1 MSCLPSFIHNLL
13 LFHMKKLLLLLSLP
27 VLSLAQTAPAAL
39 SPKAAKI
46 HEKALTIDTH
56 ADVPINMMKP
66 GFDIAV
72 EHDYEKDRSQIDFP
86 RMIKGGM
93 DGMFFAVY
101 LGQGK
106 RSDEATL
113 EAKQKALAIFEKIHE
128 AVKLNP
134 TVAALATTSKDAYRL
149 QKEGKRAVFIGMENG
164 WPIGKDISNLKQY
177 YDLGLRY
184 VTLSHSS
191 NNDICDSS
199 TDGDGPE
206 HNGLSKL
213 GEEVVKEMNRL
224 GMMVDIS
231 HVSDSTFYD
240 VIKLT
245 KAPVIASHSSC
256 RALCDVPRNMT
267 DDMIKVLAK
276 NGGVIQ
282 INFVP
287 GFVKKP
293 SQPHEMS
300 LKALRLKI
308 RQTDLSDADKKAL
321 RDEMKAIN
329 EKYKSDMPTLSEAVD
344 HIEHVI
350 KLTSVD
356 HVGIGMDLDGG
367 GEVIGLTDVSQ
378 IGGITEELVKR
389 GYSAKDIEKIWGGN
403 IMRVLDQV
411 EKAAGMM

>member
-1 MSCLPSFIHNLL
+1 
-13 LFHMKKLLLLLSLP
+13 MKKLLLLLSLP
-27 VLSLAQTAPAAL
+27 VLSLAQTAPVTMSA
-39 SPKAAKI
+39 KAARI
-46 HEKALTIDTH
+46 HAKALTIDTH

-128 AVKLNP
+128 AVKQNP
-134 TVAALATTSKDAYRL
+134 NTAGLATTSKDAYRL

-164 WPIGKDISNLKQY
+164 WPIGKDLSNLKQY

-267 DDMIKVLAK
+267 DEMIKVLAK

-308 RQTDLSDADKKAL
+308 RQTDLSDDDKKAL

-367 GEVIGLTDVSQ
+367 GEVIGLHDVSQ

-411 EKAAGMM
+411 EKAAGAM

>member
-1 MSCLPSFIHNLL
+1 
-13 LFHMKKLLLLLSLP
+13 MKKLLLMLSLP
-27 VLSLAQTAPAAL
+27 VLSFGQNAGMTM
-39 SPKAAKI
+39 SPKTAKI
-46 HEKALTIDTH
+46 HAKALTIDTH

-106 RSDEATL
+106 RSEEANA
-113 EAKQKALAIFEKIHE
+113 EAKKKALAIFDKIHE
-128 AVKLNP
+128 SVKLNP
-134 TVAALATTSKDAYRL
+134 GVAGIATTSKDAYRL

-164 WPIGKDISNLKQY
+164 WPIGKDLSSIKQY

-206 HNGLSKL
+206 HNGLSAF

-267 DDMIKVLAK
+267 DDMIKTLAK

-308 RQTDLSDADKKAL
+308 RQTDLSDEDKKAL

-329 EKYKSDMPTLSEAVD
+329 EKYKSDMPTLKEAVD

-367 GEVIGLTDVSQ
+367 GEVIGLHDVSQ
-378 IGGITEELVKR
+378 IGGITEELVQR

-411 EKAAGMM
+411 EKAAGTM

>member
-1 MSCLPSFIHNLL
+1 
-13 LFHMKKLLLLLSLP
+13 MKKLLLLLSLP
-27 VLSLAQTAPAAL
+27 VLSLAQTAPVTMSA
-39 SPKAAKI
+39 KAARI
-46 HEKALTIDTH
+46 HAKALTIDTH

-128 AVKLNP
+128 AVKQNP
-134 TVAALATTSKDAYRL
+134 NTAGLATTSKDAYRL

-164 WPIGKDISNLKQY
+164 WPIGKDLSNLKQY

-308 RQTDLSDADKKAL
+308 RQTDLSDDDKKAL

-411 EKAAGMM
+411 EKAAGVL

>member
-1 MSCLPSFIHNLL
+1 
-13 LFHMKKLLLLLSLP
+13 MKKLLLLLSLP
-27 VLSLAQTAPAAL
+27 VLSFAQNTGVTM

-46 HEKALTIDTH
+46 HAKALTIDTH

-106 RSDEATL
+106 RSEEANA
-113 EAKQKALAIFEKIHE
+113 EAKKKALAIFDKIHE
-128 AVKLNP
+128 SVKLNP
-134 TVAALATTSKDAYRL
+134 GVAGIATTSKDAYRL

-164 WPIGKDISNLKQY
+164 WPIGKDLSSIKQY

-184 VTLSHSS
+184 ITLSHSS

-206 HNGLSKL
+206 HNGLSAF
-213 GEEVVKEMNRL
+213 GEEVVKEMNKL

-240 VIKLT
+240 VIRLT

-267 DDMIKVLAK
+267 DDMIKTLAK

-308 RQTDLSDADKKAL
+308 RQTDLSDEDKKAL

-329 EKYKSDMPTLSEAVD
+329 EKYKSDMPTLKEAVD

-367 GEVIGLTDVSQ
+367 GEVIGLHDVSQ
-378 IGGITEELVKR
+378 IGGITEELVQR

-411 EKAAGMM
+411 EKAAGTM

>member
-1 MSCLPSFIHNLL
+1 
-13 LFHMKKLLLLLSLP
+13 MKKLLLLLSLP
-27 VLSLAQTAPAAL
+27 LMTLAQTAPVKM

-46 HEKALTIDTH
+46 HAKALTIDTH

-72 EHDYEKDRSQIDFP
+72 EHDYENDRSQIDFP

-106 RSDEATL
+106 RTDEANA
-113 EAKQKALAIFEKIHE
+113 EAKTKALAIFEKIHE
-128 AVKLNP
+128 AVRLNP
-134 TVAALATTSKDAYRL
+134 GTAGIATTSKDAYRL
-149 QKEGKRAVFIGMENG
+149 QKEGKRVVFIGMENG
-164 WPIGKDISNLKQY
+164 WPVGKDITNLKQY

-184 VTLSHSS
+184 ITLSHSS

-206 HNGLSKL
+206 FNGLSAF

-224 GMMVDIS
+224 GIMVDIS

-245 KAPVIASHSSC
+245 KVPVIASHSSC

-267 DDMIKVLAK
+267 DDMIKTLAK

-321 RDEMKAIN
+321 RDEMKAIS
-329 EKYKSDMPTLSEAVD
+329 EKYKSDMPTLKEAVD

-367 GEVIGLTDVSQ
+367 GEVIGLHDVSQ
-378 IGGITEELVKR
+378 IGAITEELVQR

-403 IMRVLDQV
+403 IMRVLDAV
-411 EKAAGMM
+411 EKGAGSI

>member
-1 MSCLPSFIHNLL
+1 
-13 LFHMKKLLLLLSLP
+13 MKKLLLLLTLP
-27 VLSLAQTAPAAL
+27 VLSFGQSAPVTM

-46 HEKALTIDTH
+46 HKKALTIDTH
-56 ADVPINMMKP
+56 ADVPINMMQP

-72 EHDYEKDRSQIDFP
+72 EHSYEKDRSQIDFP
-86 RMIKGGM
+86 RMVKGGM

-106 RSDEATL
+106 RTEEANA
-113 EAKQKALAIFEKIHE
+113 EAKTKALAIFEKIHE
-128 AVKLNP
+128 TARLHPDK
-134 TVAALATTSKDAYRL
+134 AAIATTSRDAYRL
-149 QKEGKRAVFIGMENG
+149 QNEGKRAMFIGMENG
-164 WPIGKDISNLKQY
+164 WPIGRDLSNLKLY

-184 VTLSHSS
+184 VTLSHSL

-206 HNGLSKL
+206 HNGLSAF
-213 GEEVVKEMNRL
+213 GEQVVKEMNRL
-224 GMMVDIS
+224 GIMVDIS

-267 DDMIKVLAK
+267 DDMIRALAK

-308 RQTDLSDADKKAL
+308 RQTDLSDDDKKAL
-321 RDEMKAIN
+321 RAEMNAIN
-329 EKYKSDMPTLSEAVD
+329 EKYKSDMPTLKDAVD

-350 KLTSVD
+350 RLTGVD

-403 IMRVLDQV
+403 IMRVLDRV
-411 EKAAGMM
+411 EKSAGTM

>member
-1 MSCLPSFIHNLL
+1 
-13 LFHMKKLLLLLSLP
+13 MKKILLLLLLP
-27 VLSLAQTAPAAL
+27 TLTQAQLPTPL
-39 SPKAAKI
+39 MSEKAAKI
-46 HEKALTIDTH
+46 HARALTIDTH
-56 ADVPINMMKP
+56 ADVPINMMKA

-72 EHDYEKDRSQIDFP
+72 EHDFEKDQSQIDFP
-86 RMIKGGM
+86 RMIRGGM

-106 RSDEATL
+106 RTEDGNA
-113 EAKQKALAIFEKIHE
+113 EAKQKAVAIFEKIHE

-134 TVAALATTSKDAYRL
+134 QTAALATTSKDAYRL

-164 WPIGKDISNLKQY
+164 WPIGKDLANLKY
-177 YDLGLRY
+177 FYDLGLRY
-184 VTLSHSS
+184 ITLSHSS

-199 TDGDGPE
+199 TDADGPE
-206 HNGLSKL
+206 FNGLSPF
-213 GEEVVKEMNRL
+213 GEQVVKEMNRL
-224 GMMVDIS
+224 GIMVDIS

-256 RALCDVPRNMT
+256 RALCNVPRNMT
-267 DDMIKVLAK
+267 DDMIRALAK

-287 GFVKKP
+287 NFVKAR
-293 SQPHEMS
+293 SQPHEIS

-321 RDEMKAIN
+321 RDEMDAVN
-329 EKYKSDMPTLSEAVD
+329 DKYKSDMPTVKDAVD

-350 KLTSVD
+350 RLTSVD
-356 HVGIGMDLDGG
+356 HVGIGMDMDGG
-367 GEVIGLTDVSQ
+367 GEVTGLQDVSQ
-378 IGGITEELVKR
+378 IGAITEELVKR

-403 IMRVLDQV
+403 IMRVLDQA
-411 EKAAGMM
+411 EKVAGGI

>member
-1 MSCLPSFIHNLL
+1 
-13 LFHMKKLLLLLSLP
+13 MKKLLLLLSLP
-27 VLSLAQTAPAAL
+27 VLSFAQNAGVTM

-46 HEKALTIDTH
+46 HAKALTIDTH

-106 RSDEATL
+106 RSEEANA
-113 EAKQKALAIFEKIHE
+113 EAKKKALAIFDKIHE
-128 AVKLNP
+128 SVKLNP
-134 TVAALATTSKDAYRL
+134 GVAGIATTSKDAYRL

-164 WPIGKDISNLKQY
+164 WPIGRDLSSVKQY

-184 VTLSHSS
+184 ITLSHSS

-206 HNGLSKL
+206 HNGLSAF
-213 GEEVVKEMNRL
+213 GEEVVKEMNKL

-240 VIKLT
+240 VIRLT

-267 DDMIKVLAK
+267 DDMIKTLAK

-308 RQTDLSDADKKAL
+308 RQTDLSDEDKKAL

-329 EKYKSDMPTLSEAVD
+329 EKYKSDMPTLKEAVD

-367 GEVIGLTDVSQ
+367 GEVIGLHDVSQ
-378 IGGITEELVKR
+378 IGGITEELVQR

-411 EKAAGMM
+411 EKAAGTM

>member
-1 MSCLPSFIHNLL
+1 
-13 LFHMKKLLLLLSLP
+13 MKKFLFLLTCSAPLLSFGQ
-27 VLSLAQTAPAAL
+27 AQTDPIAE
-39 SPKAAKI
+39 KAKKI
-46 HEKALTIDTH
+46 HEKVLTIDTH
-56 ADVPINMMKP
+56 ADVPINMMRDD
-66 GFDIAV
+66 FDVSV
-72 EHDYEKDRSQIDFP
+72 EHDYEKDGTQIDFP
-86 RMIKGGM
+86 RMKKGGM

-106 RSDEATL
+106 RTPEANA
-113 EAKQKALAIFEKIHE
+113 EAKKKALAIFDKIHE
-128 AVKLNP
+128 AVKLHP
-134 TVAALATTSKDAYRL
+134 DMAGLATTSKDAYRL

-164 WPIGKDISNLKQY
+164 WPVDNDLKNLKLY

-184 VTLSHSS
+184 ITLSHSQ

-199 TDGDGPE
+199 TDPDGPE
-206 HNGLSKL
+206 FNGLSKF
-213 GEEVVKEMNRL
+213 GEEMVKEMNRL
-224 GMMVDIS
+224 GIMVDIS

-245 KAPVIASHSSC
+245 TVPVIASHSSC

-293 SQPHEMS
+293 SQQQELSM
-300 LKALRLKI
+300 KALMMKI
-308 RQTDLSDADKKAL
+308 RQTDLTPDQKKEL
-321 RDEMKAIN
+321 RTEMKAISKKY
-329 EKYKSDMPTLSEAVD
+329 EKDLPTIKDAVD

-367 GEVIGLTDVSQ
+367 GRVIGMNDVSQ
-378 IGGITEELVKR
+378 IGAITEELVRR
-389 GYSAKDIEKIWGGN
+389 GYSEKDIAKIWGGN
-403 IMRVLDQV
+403 IMRVLDKV
-411 EKAAGMM
+411 EKGAKTL

>member
-1 MSCLPSFIHNLL
+1 MLFPGLSYAQLTPPVMSE
-13 LFHMKKLLLLLSLP
+13 
-27 VLSLAQTAPAAL
+27 
-39 SPKAAKI
+39 KAKKI
-46 HEKALTIDTH
+46 HAGVLTIDTH
-56 ADVPINMMKP
+56 ADVPINMMKE

-86 RMIKGGM
+86 RMARGGM

-106 RSDEATL
+106 RTEAANA
-113 EAKQKALAIFEKIHE
+113 EAKQKALAIFDKIHE
-128 AVKLNP
+128 AVKANP
-134 TVAALATTSKDAYRL
+134 QAAGLAVTSKDAYRL

-164 WPIGKDISNLKQY
+164 WPVGKDLSNIKLY

-184 VTLSHSS
+184 ITLSHSL

-206 HNGLSKL
+206 YNGLSAF
-213 GEEVVKEMNRL
+213 GEDVVREMNRL
-224 GMMVDIS
+224 GVMVDIS

-267 DDMIKVLAK
+267 DDMIKTLAK

-321 RDEMKAIN
+321 RDEMKAID
-329 EKYKSDMPTLSEAVD
+329 EKYKSDRPTVQDAVD

-356 HVGIGMDLDGG
+356 HVGIGMDMDGG
-367 GEVIGLTDVSQ
+367 GEVIGLQDVSQ
-378 IGGITEELVKR
+378 IGAITEELVKR
-389 GYSAKDIEKIWGGN
+389 GYSAGDIGKIWGGN

-411 EKAAGMM
+411 EKAAGKI

>member
-1 MSCLPSFIHNLL
+1 
-13 LFHMKKLLLLLSLP
+13 MKKLLLLLSLP
-27 VLSLAQTAPAAL
+27 VMTLAQTAPVKM

-46 HEKALTIDTH
+46 HAKALTIDTH

-106 RSDEATL
+106 RSDEANA
-113 EAKQKALAIFEKIHE
+113 EAKVKALAIFDKIHE

-134 TVAALATTSKDAYRL
+134 GTAGIATTSKDAYRL

-164 WPIGKDISNLKQY
+164 WPVGKDITNLKQY

-184 VTLSHSS
+184 ITLSHSS

-206 HNGLSKL
+206 FNGLSAF
-213 GEEVVKEMNRL
+213 GEQVVKEMNRL

-240 VIKLT
+240 VIRLT
-245 KAPVIASHSSC
+245 KVPVIASHSSC

-267 DDMIKVLAK
+267 DDMIKTLAK

-329 EKYKSDMPTLSEAVD
+329 EKYKSDMPTIKEAVD

-367 GEVIGLTDVSQ
+367 GEVIGLQDVSQ
-378 IGGITEELVKR
+378 IGAITEELVQR
-389 GYSAKDIEKIWGGN
+389 GYSGKDIEKIWGGN

-411 EKAAGMM
+411 EKGAGPI

>member
-1 MSCLPSFIHNLL
+1 
-13 LFHMKKLLLLLSLP
+13 MKKLLLMLTLP
-27 VLSLAQTAPAAL
+27 VLSFAQTTGVTM

-46 HEKALTIDTH
+46 HANALTIDTH

-106 RSDEATL
+106 RSEEANA
-113 EAKQKALAIFEKIHE
+113 EAKQKALAIFNKIHE
-128 AVKLNP
+128 SVKLNP
-134 TVAALATTSKDAYRL
+134 AVAGIATTSKDAYRL

-164 WPIGKDISNLKQY
+164 WPIGKDLSSIKQY

-206 HNGLSKL
+206 HNGLSAF
-213 GEEVVKEMNRL
+213 GEEVVKEMNKL

-245 KAPVIASHSSC
+245 KAPIIASHSSC

-267 DDMIKVLAK
+267 DDMIKTLAK

-329 EKYKSDMPTLSEAVD
+329 EKYKSDMPTLKEAVD

-367 GEVIGLTDVSQ
+367 GEVIGLHDVSQ
-378 IGGITEELVKR
+378 IGGITEELVQR
-389 GYSAKDIEKIWGGN
+389 GYSAKEIEKIWGGN

-411 EKAAGMM
+411 EKVAGTM

>member
-1 MSCLPSFIHNLL
+1 
-13 LFHMKKLLLLLSLP
+13 MKKLLLLLSLP
-27 VLSLAQTAPAAL
+27 VLSLAQQTPGSM

-46 HEKALTIDTH
+46 HAKALTIDTH

-106 RSDEATL
+106 RSEEATL
-113 EAKQKALAIFEKIHE
+113 EAKQKALAIFDKIHE

-134 TVAALATTSKDAYRL
+134 NVAGLATTSKDAYRL

-164 WPIGKDISNLKQY
+164 WPIGKDIANLKQY

-206 HNGLSKL
+206 HNGLSPL

-411 EKAAGMM
+411 EKAAGVL

>member
-1 MSCLPSFIHNLL
+1 
-13 LFHMKKLLLLLSLP
+13 MKKLLLLLSLP
-27 VLSLAQTAPAAL
+27 VMTFAQTVPVTM

-46 HEKALTIDTH
+46 HAKALTIDTH

-106 RSDEATL
+106 RSDEANA
-113 EAKQKALAIFEKIHE
+113 EAKVKALAIFDKIHE

-134 TVAALATTSKDAYRL
+134 GTAGIATTSKDAYQL

-164 WPIGKDISNLKQY
+164 WPVGKDITNLKQY

-184 VTLSHSS
+184 ITLSHSS

-206 HNGLSKL
+206 FNGLSAF
-213 GEEVVKEMNRL
+213 GEQVVKEMNRL
-224 GMMVDIS
+224 GIMVDIS

-245 KAPVIASHSSC
+245 KVPVIASHSSC

-267 DDMIKVLAK
+267 DDMIKTLAK

-321 RDEMKAIN
+321 RDEMKAIS
-329 EKYKSDMPTLSEAVD
+329 EKYKSDMPTLKEAVD

-411 EKAAGMM
+411 EKGAGSI

>member
-1 MSCLPSFIHNLL
+1 
-13 LFHMKKLLLLLSLP
+13 MKKLLLFLSLP
-27 VLSLAQTAPAAL
+27 VLSLAQTAPDAL
-39 SPKAAKI
+39 SPKAARI
-46 HEKALTIDTH
+46 HAKALTIDTH

-66 GFDIAV
+66 GFDIAL

-113 EAKQKALAIFEKIHE
+113 EAKQKALAIFDKIHE
-128 AVKLNP
+128 AVKRNP
-134 TVAALATTSKDAYRL
+134 NVAGLATTSKDAYRL

-164 WPIGKDISNLKQY
+164 WPIGKDLSNLKQY

-308 RQTDLSDADKKAL
+308 RQTDLSDEDKKAL

-350 KLTSVD
+350 RLTSVD

-367 GEVIGLTDVSQ
+367 GEVIGLKDVSQ

-403 IMRVLDQV
+403 IMRVLDVV
-411 EKAAGMM
+411 EKAAGTL

>member
-1 MSCLPSFIHNLL
+1 
-13 LFHMKKLLLLLSLP
+13 MKKLLLLLSLP
-27 VLSLAQTAPAAL
+27 VMTLAQTAPVKM

-46 HEKALTIDTH
+46 HAKVLTIDTH

-106 RSDEATL
+106 RSDEANA
-113 EAKQKALAIFEKIHE
+113 EAKVKALAIFDKIHE

-134 TVAALATTSKDAYRL
+134 GTAGIATTSKDAYRL

-164 WPIGKDISNLKQY
+164 WPVGKDITNLKQY

-184 VTLSHSS
+184 ITLSHSS

-206 HNGLSKL
+206 FNGLSAF
-213 GEEVVKEMNRL
+213 GEQVVKEMNRL

-245 KAPVIASHSSC
+245 KVPVIASHSSC

-267 DDMIKVLAK
+267 DDMIKTLAK

-329 EKYKSDMPTLSEAVD
+329 EKYKSDMPTIKEAVD

-367 GEVIGLTDVSQ
+367 GEVIGLQDVSQ
-378 IGGITEELVKR
+378 IGAITEELVQR
-389 GYSAKDIEKIWGGN
+389 GYSGKDIEKIWGGN

-411 EKAAGMM
+411 EKGAGPI